1 MIRKKMYLIFLGLFL
16 TYSCFKLKNIPV
28 SCNNLPTYKNCE
40 SDLCNY
46 FIDNASYVHE
56 INGFYIVSSDQIPT
70 EEYGFNAS
78 PLDVFNHS
86 IKLFSSFLDQ
96 DNDGQIDQKYVNINN
111 GLSEHLAFVIGHR
124 DFVDSM
130 TYITENYDVY
140 GMGMFTDE
148 WPYIPTYNGK
158 GFVVNELNSS
168 LWRPKDEDATWEETF
183 HTITEAFNRIDDDFK
198 FTEGAYLRELMD
210 DDISN
215 RTYDI
220 SEQNDLE
227 SGKYDSETAVNE
239 YIYQIWQINFSGQSD
254 ILNFY
259 QNKVLEFLILKGV
272 PMKLNPEYKFSIGER
287 IK

>member
-1 MIRKKMYLIFLGLFL
+1 
-16 TYSCFKLKNIPV
+16 
-28 SCNNLPTYKNCE
+28 
-40 SDLCNY
+40 
-46 FIDNASYVHE
+46 
-56 INGFYIVSSDQIPT
+56 
-70 EEYGFNAS
+70 
-78 PLDVFNHS
+78 
-86 IKLFSSFLDQ
+86 
-96 DNDGQIDQKYVNINN
+96 
-111 GLSEHLAFVIGHR
+111 
-124 DFVDSM
+124 M

-148 WPYIPTYNGK
+148 WPYIPTYDGK

-210 DDISN
+210 DDILN
-215 RTYDI
+215 GTYDI

-259 QNKVLEFLILKGV
+259 QNKVLFFWIWLFCRSLQNLGSIYQIFFLHYLPYHFLKLSTFFLG
-272 PMKLNPEYKFSIGER
+272 FQIT
-287 IK
+287 